1 MDFKTIYFFLKIQ
14 ISAVQ
19 FRLKLQN
26 IIYCIVNQM

>member
-1 MDFKTIYFFLKIQ
+1 MDFNTIYFFLKIQ

-19 FRLKLQN
+19 FSLKLQN

>member
-1 MDFKTIYFFLKIQ
+1 MDFKTIKFKKKNQ

-19 FRLKLQN
+19 FCLKLQN

>member
-1 MDFKTIYFFLKIQ
+1 MDFKTILFFFKIQ

-19 FRLKLQN
+19 FCFKLQN